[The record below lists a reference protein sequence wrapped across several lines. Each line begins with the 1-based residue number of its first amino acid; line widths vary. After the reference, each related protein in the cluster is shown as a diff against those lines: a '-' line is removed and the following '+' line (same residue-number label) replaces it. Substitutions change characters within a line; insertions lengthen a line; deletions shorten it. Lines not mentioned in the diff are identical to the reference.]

1 MTNTNRRIVLARRPE
16 GAATPDCFR
25 LEEIPLEELAP
36 DTVRV
41 AVEYV
46 SIDAGL
52 RTMLVGEGFHAQV
65 GIGNVVHTGGVGR
78 IVGAVDGC
86 RVLCVYMRGRQQETW
101 SDYPAKGDSIY
112 VEIDCIEPKSDH
124 RGARRSRDLAQQI
137 MTRLKAMEE
146 AYFDGR

>member
-1 MTNTNRRIVLARRPE
+1 MTLALKRREVALLFPE
-16 GAATPDCFR
+16 GGRSRSGRIEDG
-25 LEEIPLEELAP
+25 
-36 DTVRV
+36 
-41 AVEYV
+41 
-46 SIDAGL
+46 AG
-52 RTMLVGEGFHAQV
+52 AW
-65 GIGNVVHTGGVGR
+65 GVGR

-112 VEIDCIEPKSDH
+112 VDIDCIEPKSDH